1 MIWSYDIFKKL
12 GVESMDQNII
22 KNICL
27 ELNVKEFQVNN
38 TLNLLSEGATI
49 PFIARYRKEATGNL
63 DENQISKINEVYTYQ
78 VNLLKRK
85 EDVIRLI
92 DEKGLLTDELRES
105 IMAASKLVEIEDLY
119 RPFKEKKKT
128 KATEAI
134 KLGLEPLAK
143 EIFRENKNIREE
155 AKKYL
160 NDKVL
165 DIDFALEQANYIVAE
180 SISDNANFRKYIRA
194 NTFKFGILKTSK
206 KKKAEDENQVYEMY
220 YDYSEPVKNVKQ
232 HRVLAINRGEKEGVL
247 SVSIDTN
254 NEYLENY
261 LKGKLIHKNNEDTTK
276 LLELAIKDA
285 LKRLILP
292 SVEREI
298 RSELTENAEVS
309 AISNFSKN
317 LYNLLMQPPIKSK
330 TVLGFDPAFRT
341 GCKLAVISGTGEMEH
356 IDVIYPHEP
365 KNEIEKSKAKIL
377 DLISKYNV
385 DIIAIGNGTASR
397 ESEAFVAKVIK
408 EATRP
413 VSYIIVNEAGASV
426 YSASKLAQTEFP
438 TLHVEE
444 RSAVSIARRLIDPL
458 SELVK
463 IEPKSIGV
471 GMYQHDVSE
480 KKLDEE
486 LTFVVS
492 TAVNSVGVN
501 VNTASRELLNYIS
514 GMNKKMID
522 KLMEYKKS
530 CGKILERKELSKVF
544 SAKVY
549 EQAIGFLRIPDGS
562 NILDKTAIH
571 PESYNIALQI
581 LNLFSL
587 SLSDIGGEKIGKVL
601 ASVDCEDLANKL
613 NSDPYTV
620 EDIIK
625 CFISPL
631 RDPRDSIKA
640 PILKSDILTLEDLSI
655 GMELEG
661 VVRNVIDFGAF
672 IDIGLK
678 NDGLVHISQISE
690 DYIKHP
696 NEVLNVGDIVKCYVL
711 DINTEKKK
719 VALTLIANNVKI
731 IK

>member
-1 MIWSYDIFKKL
+1 M
-12 GVESMDQNII
+12 
-22 KNICL
+22 
-27 ELNVKEFQVNN
+27 
-38 TLNLLSEGATI
+38 
-49 PFIARYRKEATGNL
+49 
-63 DENQISKINEVYTYQ
+63 
-78 VNLLKRK
+78 
-85 EDVIRLI
+85 
-92 DEKGLLTDELRES
+92 
-105 IMAASKLVEIEDLY
+105 
-119 RPFKEKKKT
+119 
-128 KATEAI
+128 
-134 KLGLEPLAK
+134 
-143 EIFRENKNIREE
+143 
-155 AKKYL
+155 
-160 NDKVL
+160 
-165 DIDFALEQANYIVAE
+165 
-180 SISDNANFRKYIRA
+180 
-194 NTFKFGILKTSK
+194 
-206 KKKAEDENQVYEMY
+206 
-220 YDYSEPVKNVKQ
+220 
-232 HRVLAINRGEKEGVL
+232 
-247 SVSIDTN
+247 
-254 NEYLENY
+254 
-261 LKGKLIHKNNEDTTK
+261 
-276 LLELAIKDA
+276 
-285 LKRLILP
+285 
-292 SVEREI
+292 
-298 RSELTENAEVS
+298 
-309 AISNFSKN
+309 
-317 LYNLLMQPPIKSK
+317 
-330 TVLGFDPAFRT
+330 
-341 GCKLAVISGTGEMEH
+341 
-356 IDVIYPHEP
+356 
-365 KNEIEKSKAKIL
+365 
-377 DLISKYNV
+377 
-385 DIIAIGNGTASR
+385 
-397 ESEAFVAKVIK
+397 
-408 EATRP
+408 
-413 VSYIIVNEAGASV
+413 
-426 YSASKLAQTEFP
+426 
-438 TLHVEE
+438 EE

>member
-1 MIWSYDIFKKL
+1 MDTKKIL
-12 GVESMDQNII
+12 ASRI
-22 KNICL
+22 K
-27 ELNVKEFQVNN
+27 EL
-38 TLNLLSEGATI
+38 
-49 PFIARYRKEATGNL
+49 RKEILSCTKL
-63 DENQISKINEVYTYQ
+63 S
-78 VNLLKRK
+78 
-85 EDVIRLI
+85 DV
-92 DEKGLLTDELRES
+92 
-105 IMAASKLVEIEDLY
+105 EDLY

>member
-1 MIWSYDIFKKL
+1 
-12 GVESMDQNII
+12 MDQNII

-27 ELNVKEFQVNN
+27 ELSVKEFQVNN

-711 DINTEKKK
+711 DINSEKKK

>member
-1 MIWSYDIFKKL
+1 
-12 GVESMDQNII
+12 MDQNII

-27 ELNVKEFQVNN
+27 ELSVKEFQVNN

-377 DLISKYNV
+377 DLISKHNV

-711 DINTEKKK
+711 DINSEKKK

>member
-1 MIWSYDIFKKL
+1 M
-12 GVESMDQNII
+12 
-22 KNICL
+22 
-27 ELNVKEFQVNN
+27 
-38 TLNLLSEGATI
+38 
-49 PFIARYRKEATGNL
+49 
-63 DENQISKINEVYTYQ
+63 
-78 VNLLKRK
+78 
-85 EDVIRLI
+85 
-92 DEKGLLTDELRES
+92 
-105 IMAASKLVEIEDLY
+105 
-119 RPFKEKKKT
+119 
-128 KATEAI
+128 
-134 KLGLEPLAK
+134 
-143 EIFRENKNIREE
+143 
-155 AKKYL
+155 
-160 NDKVL
+160 
-165 DIDFALEQANYIVAE
+165 
-180 SISDNANFRKYIRA
+180 
-194 NTFKFGILKTSK
+194 
-206 KKKAEDENQVYEMY
+206 
-220 YDYSEPVKNVKQ
+220 
-232 HRVLAINRGEKEGVL
+232 
-247 SVSIDTN
+247 
-254 NEYLENY
+254 
-261 LKGKLIHKNNEDTTK
+261 IHKNNEDTTK